1 VCGEDLNKRPHQ
13 HEAAV
18 DERFVKLEKL
28 RDFHAERD

>member
-1 VCGEDLNKRPHQ
+1 VCGDDLNHRPHQ

-18 DERFVKLEKL
+18 DERLAQLAQL